1 MFHLDNRLIIQLKLL
16 NISLEM
22 IPLFSSFFYMPIV
35 HLCLKSTDFN
45 ASYLLNSSSSSISTT
60 TLISDPHNFLVGLSW
75 HSPDWSAC
83 PILLAAV
90 LCWVTLSC
98 PTLCDPM
105 DGSPPG
111 SPDHVILQARI
122 LEWVAMP
129 STRGS
134 SQPRDQTQV
143 SLIAGRF
150 FAMRAIK
157 TTIKLFHS
165 HALKSCNDFLLPV
178 SYLTSLS
185 VKWGW

>member
-1 MFHLDNRLIIQLKLL
+1 MVDPDTDTPIYWLYYLKYENCSMFHLDNRLTIQLNLL

-22 IPLFSSFFYMPIV
+22 IPLFSSFFYMPTV

-83 PILLAAV
+83 PILLLAAV

-111 SPDHVILQARI
+111 SSIHVILQARI

-129 STRGS
+129 STRGIF
-134 SQPRDQTQV
+134 PTQG
-143 SLIAGRF
+143 SNPGFPHCRQIL
-150 FAMRAIK
+150 
-157 TTIKLFHS
+157 HHPS
-165 HALKSCNDFLLPV
+165 HQNHN
-178 SYLTSLS
+178 
-185 VKWGW
+185 